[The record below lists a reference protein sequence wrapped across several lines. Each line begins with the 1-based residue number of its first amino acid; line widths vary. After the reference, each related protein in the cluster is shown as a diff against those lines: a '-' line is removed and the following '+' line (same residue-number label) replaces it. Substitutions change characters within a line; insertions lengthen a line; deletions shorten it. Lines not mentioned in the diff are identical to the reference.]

1 MYTTED
7 ILNRLS
13 NGESSDAIATEIA
26 NNLNEAIKRHKAQM
40 EAENAKNAKAK
51 EEKLQT
57 ILDEM
62 AAWVQEFYPDS
73 SGTKL
78 KLDAADIIKSID
90 TAMSAIDS
98 LFSISVPTTK
108 TVPKEKERGV
118 EPAVA
123 ETLEHF
129 IKKMGW

>member
-13 NGESSDAIATEIA
+13 NGESSDAIASEIA

-62 AAWVQEFYPDS
+62 VSWVQEFYPSASD
-73 SGTKL
+73 TRL

-90 TAMSAIDS
+90 TAVSAIDS
-98 LFSISVPTTK
+98 LFSIPDPTATA
-108 TVPKEKERGV
+108 VPKEKKRSF
-118 EPAVA
+118 EPTVA

>member
-13 NGESSDAIATEIA
+13 KGESSDAIASEIA
-26 NNLNEAIKRHKAQM
+26 KNLNEAIKQHKAQV

-51 EEKLQT
+51 EEKLQA
-57 ILDEM
+57 ILDDM
-62 AAWVQEFYPDS
+62 AAWVQEFYPS
-73 SGTKL
+73 SSDTVL

-90 TAMSAIDS
+90 TAMNAIDS
-98 LFSISVPTTK
+98 LFSIPVPTA
-108 TVPKEKERGV
+108 TVAPKEKKRGI
-118 EPAVA
+118 EPTEV
-123 ETLEHF
+123 ETLDRF

>member
-26 NNLNEAIKRHKAQM
+26 NNLNEAIKRHNAQM

-62 AAWVQEFYPDS
+62 AAWGQEFYPDF
-73 SGTKL
+73 SGAEL
-78 KLDAADIIKSID
+78 KLDAADMIKSID
-90 TAMSAIDS
+90 TAVSAIDS

-118 EPAVA
+118 EPTVA

>member
-40 EAENAKNAKAK
+40 EAEKANNAKAK
-51 EEKLQT
+51 EEKLQA

-62 AAWVQEFYPDS
+62 AAWVQEFYPSASDTS
-73 SGTKL
+73 L

-108 TVPKEKERGV
+108 TVPKEKKRNV
-118 EPAVA
+118 EPTVA

-129 IKKMGW
+129 IEKMGW

>member
-13 NGESSDAIATEIA
+13 NGESSDAIASEIA
-26 NNLNEAIKRHKAQM
+26 NNLNEAIKRHKAQV
-40 EAENAKNAKAK
+40 EAENVKNAKAK

-62 AAWVQEFYPDS
+62 VAWIQEFYPSASD
-73 SGTKL
+73 TRL

-90 TAMSAIDS
+90 TTVSAIDS
-98 LFSISVPTTK
+98 LFSISVPTTAA
-108 TVPKEKERGV
+108 PKEKKRNV
-118 EPAVA
+118 EPTAA